1 MRPSAPCHRGFGLA
15 TDRSPGF
22 GSAPDDST
30 RCSHSLSLR
39 LRHRL
44 RLAAQGNS
52 QPHYAKGTQSPRRG
66 LLQFGGARVQ
76 VLFHSPRGVLFTFP
90 SRYWFAIGRRLVFS
104 LGGWAPRIRAGFHV
118 SRPTW
123 DPGRLGRGCAHGAV
137 TLCGGPFQALALA
150 APPPSPGPATPPD
163 RSGGLGVVRV
173 RSPLLAES
181 LLSSLPPAT
190 EMFHFAG
197 SRARRPIRFG
207 RGRPPRGGRVAP
219 FGHPRIKGRMR
230 LPGDFRSLP
239 RPSSPAAAKASAARP
254 YSLDAKGVPA
264 GLARVQRAAA
274 AAPACFLTKK
284 RRRADNL
291 RARLHN

>member
-1 MRPSAPCHRGFGLA
+1 M
-15 TDRSPGF
+15 
-22 GSAPDDST
+22 
-30 RCSHSLSLR
+30 
-39 LRHRL
+39 
-44 RLAAQGNS
+44 
-52 QPHYAKGTQSPRRG
+52 
-66 LLQFGGARVQ
+66 
-76 VLFHSPRGVLFTFP
+76 
-90 SRYWFAIGRRLVFS
+90 
-104 LGGWAPRIRAGFHV
+104 

-197 SRARRPIRFG
+197 SRARRPIWFG

-219 FGHPRIKGRMR
+219 FGHPRIEGRMR

-284 RRRADNL
+284 RRRAEPSSARDFTIRRNESAPRGIETRGGRSL
-291 RARLHN
+291 LGGRPRESPPMGRSRASFPVRCQRSRAGRGRPAVKWWAHMDSDHGPRPYQRRALTS